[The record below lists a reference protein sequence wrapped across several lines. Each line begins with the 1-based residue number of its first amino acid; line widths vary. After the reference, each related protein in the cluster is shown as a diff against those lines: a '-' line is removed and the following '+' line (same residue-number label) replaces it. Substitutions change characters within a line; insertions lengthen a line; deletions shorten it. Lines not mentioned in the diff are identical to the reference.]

1 MRSYVSGI
9 RDQIN
14 ALGSV
19 QVMHGQLD
27 ETADT
32 EIFLRL
38 FHKKTIFTWA
48 LHLRDMKDNNIKPQF
63 FYFSSITK
71 QRKTSGAVPEDGIY
85 VHNNGRGYVEI
96 KFVAEL

>member
-1 MRSYVSGI
+1 
-9 RDQIN
+9 
-14 ALGSV
+14 
-19 QVMHGQLD
+19 
-27 ETADT
+27 
-32 EIFLRL
+32 
-38 FHKKTIFTWA
+38 
-48 LHLRDMKDNNIKPQF
+48 MKDNNIKPQF